1 MNPFYPQQR
10 IQNGPIS
17 MVEQF
22 NQFVSNFRG
31 DPKQKVEEL
40 LKTGQ
45 MSREEFNQYSQMA
58 NNLRGMFRR

>member
-10 IQNGPIS
+10 IQNGPLS

-58 NNLRGMFRR
+58 NNLRGIFRR

>member
-10 IQNGPIS
+10 IQNGPLS

-22 NQFVSNFRG
+22 NKFVSNFRG
-31 DPKQKVEEL
+31 DPRQRVEEL
-40 LKTGQ
+40 LRTGQ
-45 MSREEFNQYSQMA
+45 MSRDEFNQYSQMA

>member
-1 MNPFYPQQR
+1 MNPFYPQQK
-10 IQNGPIS
+10 IQNGPLS